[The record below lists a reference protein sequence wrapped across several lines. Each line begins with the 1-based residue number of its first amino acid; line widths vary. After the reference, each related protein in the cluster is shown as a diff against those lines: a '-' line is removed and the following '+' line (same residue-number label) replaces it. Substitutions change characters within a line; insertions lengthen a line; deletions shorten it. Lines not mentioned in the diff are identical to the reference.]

1 MTVVWTPV
9 LAYPRWLAMTN
20 VTDGKPKVQLVV
32 EHNLDRLADELAFQQ
47 DRDILLQFMMALD
60 AAVAEEEFTVELIAR
75 LKASLEEDEPVDS
88 ATMQDI
94 RGRLNNV
101 LSAIHSLD
109 NAING

>member
-9 LAYPRWLAMTN
+9 LAYPRWLVMTN
-20 VTDGKPKVQLVV
+20 TPDSKSVQLVL
-32 EHNLDRLADELAFQQ
+32 NADILTLADELSFQK
-47 DRDILLQFMMALD
+47 DRDVLLDFIMEID
-60 AAVAEEEFTVELIAR
+60 TRVAEEEFTVELIRR
-75 LKASLEEDEPVDS
+75 LKESLEEDEPVDS